1 MKIAHYRRTLL
12 VPRLSGLVLLAGLAA
27 TAISGPAHSDDE
39 DAARRSRRAATAT
52 AEEPDGDKDLL
63 RAQDDQPTTPDEVG
77 QPASGSDTAPGYK
90 PKRDIVLDDPDLTEA
105 LRGLERDKEAIT
117 TAFQRRTAARK
128 QLDAVQAKYEA
139 GTATLDALLAAQ
151 RQWADARLGYVNQ
164 VVEFGRH
171 GSAIDGAVKR
181 WMREQFSSQD
191 AAPPKLVEVA
201 EGDSSAAPT
210 IRYHGKAYRIEGDDH
225 WMWQY
230 PEEQFPT
237 ILKLWIVQEGRDVS
251 LKLWRKIHAERA
263 ADKKKVSADDEMHVR
278 EQYYLFRGQFEKH
291 LASLSKPHV
300 D

>member
-1 MKIAHYRRTLL
+1 LSPTL
-12 VPRLSGLVLLAGLAA
+12 
-27 TAISGPAHSDDE
+27 DE
-39 DAARRSRRAATAT
+39 T
-52 AEEPDGDKDLL
+52 G
-63 RAQDDQPTTPDEVG
+63 QPTAAPDTE
-77 QPASGSDTAPGYK
+77 SGYK
-90 PKRDIVLDDPDLTEA
+90 PKRDIVLDDPELTEA

-139 GTATLDALLAAQ
+139 GSATLDALLAAQ

-164 VVEFGRH
+164 VVELGTH
-171 GSAIDGAVKR
+171 GNAVDGAVRR
-181 WMREQFSSQD
+181 WMREQFSPQE
-191 AAPPKLVEVA
+191 APAPKLVEIA
-201 EGDSSAAPT
+201 EGESSAGPT
-210 IRYHGKAYRIEGDDH
+210 IRYHGKVYRIEGDDDH

-230 PEEQFPT
+230 SEEQFPT
-237 ILKLWIVQEGRDVS
+237 ILRLWIVQEGRDVS

-263 ADKKKVSADDEMHVR
+263 ADKKKVSADDEMRVR